1 MEYLGQDRREGLGR
15 KSAPRFVLVLLI
27 LVSVL
32 LLLSSL
38 YSAQASVF
46 KKAREGVIDAAAPV
60 LELVAGPVAYV
71 NELFGYVGDYFRVLE
86 QNEALRE
93 ENAELRQWMQD
104 ALELRTIVASYEGLQ
119 TYQAPPEALP
129 IDAFVIGEANDAFSR
144 SMIVNAGR
152 ARNVET
158 GQAVV
163 DENGLIGRIV
173 HTGANASR
181 VLLLTDIQ
189 SRVPVY
195 IEGADAEGI
204 LVGNTRKKPVI
215 DIVAGADDVAP
226 APGQRVLTSG
236 AGGALPRGLPVGVV
250 DRVSGG
256 DIVIGLYADYVR
268 TRMVRIINYEFPD
281 PDDAAALSSGDL
293 TAQELVE
300 AGVGAEGV
308 GPVPVQAS
316 IPVQAPVST
325 PVSAPASAI
334 TVALPTDG

>member
-15 KSAPRFVLVLLI
+15 RSAPRFVLVLLI

-60 LELVAGPVAYV
+60 LELAAGPIAYV

-104 ALELRTIVASYEGLQ
+104 ALELRTIVAAYEGLQ
-119 TYQAPPEALP
+119 TYEAPPEAQP

-195 IEGADAEGI
+195 IEGAAVEGI

-215 DIVAGADDVAP
+215 DITVDGEGIAA

-250 DRVSGG
+250 DRAGDG

-281 PDDAAALSSGDL
+281 PDEEAALTRGGLAAQAAGQAGVQATGGAAA
-293 TAQELVE
+293 
-300 AGVGAEGV
+300 
-308 GPVPVQAS
+308 
-316 IPVQAPVST
+316 
-325 PVSAPASAI
+325 AI
-334 TVALPTDG
+334 TAALPSEG